1 LRDFPR
7 AIADLEQVMILMPKA
22 SEVPGE
28 MATVYALRSL
38 ERYEQGDYQGA
49 KDDMDTTIRFA
60 PEAAVNYSRRGACWF
75 QMGEYEKAV
84 DDFTDAIR
92 RDSRQAEFY
101 GKRSLALQKMGRFE
115 DASND
120 QHKAEELTK

>member
-1 LRDFPR
+1 
-7 AIADLEQVMILMPKA
+7 
-22 SEVPGE
+22 
-28 MATVYALRSL
+28 
-38 ERYEQGDYQGA
+38 
-49 KDDMDTTIRFA
+49 
-60 PEAAVNYSRRGACWF
+60 
-75 QMGEYEKAV
+75 MGEYEKAV